1 MEVTKKGYIR
11 MFLGGDRTA
20 LYPSAHKMVLEL
32 GKEERSGL
40 DSVQFGKEPVIVSQP
55 QVGCQDQP
63 WKGVSI
69 FNSVMLYV

>member
-1 MEVTKKGYIR
+1 
-11 MFLGGDRTA
+11 
-20 LYPSAHKMVLEL
+20 MVLEL

-40 DSVQFGKEPVIVSQP
+40 DSVQFGKEPVIVCRP

-69 FNSVMLYV
+69 LNSVMLYV